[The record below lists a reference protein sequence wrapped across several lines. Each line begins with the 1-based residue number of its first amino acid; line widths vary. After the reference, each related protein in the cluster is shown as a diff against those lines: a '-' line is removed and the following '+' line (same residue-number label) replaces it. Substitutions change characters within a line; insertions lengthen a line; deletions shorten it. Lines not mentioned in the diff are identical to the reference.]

1 MKNSTLRLLSYGIM
15 AYMLIALGWWS
26 ILLFNKNYEAYVA
39 KAALVELRLAA
50 QGEIRTPQEFRA
62 SPEYRELHADYEFQ
76 KLMIMGETLVL
87 VVTLFIG
94 IWFVNEGYNK
104 AIAATRERRNFL
116 LSITHEL
123 KSPIAGIRLV
133 LETFKKRKLREDQQA
148 MLLGNALK
156 ETHRLQ
162 TLVNDLLLSA
172 RLDQGYQP
180 TFEPINLVVLLE
192 ETIATLEVKYPEAEI
207 TLTCAPDF
215 PVTLG
220 DRAGLSSVAQN
231 LLENAVKYSPSPARV
246 HTSLRIRGGKI
257 QWHVADQG
265 HGISALEKVKIF
277 DKFYRVGSEDTR
289 KTKGTGLGLYIVQS
303 IIDAHEGQISVQ
315 DNDPR
320 GTRFELQLPFRRVQ
334 GPVAT
339 VEKSMPYDA
348 HPTG

>member
-26 ILLFNKNYEAYVA
+26 ILLFSKNQDAY
-39 KAALVELRLAA
+39 AARTQLLKITLVA
-50 QGEIRTPQEFRA
+50 QGEVKNDYEFRA
-62 SPEYRELHADYEFQ
+62 TPAYAELHQEYQHQ
-76 KLMIMGETLVL
+76 KLMILGETLLL

-104 AIAATRERRNFL
+104 VIAATRERRNFL

-133 LETFKKRKLREDQQA
+133 LETFRKRELNRNQQE

-162 TLVNDLLLSA
+162 ALVNDLLLSA

-180 TFEPINLVVLLE
+180 TLEPINLVVLLE
-192 ETIATLEVKYPEAEI
+192 EIITTLEIKYPEADI
-207 TLTCAPDF
+207 TLTHDADMP
-215 PVTLG
+215 PTLG
-220 DRAGLSSVAQN
+220 DRAGLSSVAYN
-231 LLENAVKYSPSPARV
+231 LLENAIKYSPNPARV
-246 HTSLRIRGGKI
+246 HTSVHLRAGRIH
-257 QWHVADQG
+257 WTVADEG
-265 HGISALEKVKIF
+265 YGIPALERVKIF

-303 IIDAHEGQISVQ
+303 IINAHEGQISVH
-315 DNDPR
+315 DNDPH
-320 GTRFELQLPFRRVQ
+320 GTRFELQLPFRKV
-334 GPVAT
+334 GGTALA
-339 VEKSMPYDA
+339 EKSMPYDA
-348 HPTG
+348 HSAS